1 MVAETV
7 NIRIGPSEQ
16 VAYMV
21 AWTYRGQRELIDCDS
36 ERLAGSIAAL
46 LSESGRTEVTVM
58 EVPYAPDPEM
68 AKRVWKR
75 IAARIAAEGV
85 ERAVFA

>member
-7 NIRIGPSEQ
+7 NIRIKPDR

-36 ERLAGSIAAL
+36 EHLAGTIAVL
-46 LSESGRTEVTVM
+46 LRESGREDVAVTQ
-58 EVPYAPDPEM
+58 VPYEHDPEM